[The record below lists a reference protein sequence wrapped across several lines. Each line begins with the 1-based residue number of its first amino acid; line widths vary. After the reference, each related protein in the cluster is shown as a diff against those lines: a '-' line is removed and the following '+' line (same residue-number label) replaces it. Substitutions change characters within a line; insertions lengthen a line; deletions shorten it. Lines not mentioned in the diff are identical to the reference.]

1 MTTPGA
7 GVAETHDFSRGRS
20 VPRCDYTPK
29 TIYPL
34 KTIFNAMLQTLMVK
48 LDPSPEQHKMLCETM
63 KRFNEA
69 CNHIAET
76 VFALHSANKVEIHKT
91 VYYPVREHFGLS
103 SQLTVRAISKVCE
116 AYKRDKSIKPEFRLD
131 GAIVYDQRILSWKG
145 LEKVSLITLQ
155 GRQAIPIRFGE
166 YQKARLDR
174 IRGQADLILV
184 NGIFYL
190 CVVVEVD
197 EETPYDP
204 KGVLGVDLGI
214 KYLAVD
220 SDGEVHS
227 GEKITQTRDRLDSL
241 KARLQSK
248 GTKSAKRHL
257 KKLSGRMARFS
268 KDVNHCI
275 SKKLVAKAKDTL
287 RSIAMEDLQGI
298 RQRVTVWKAQRRIL
312 HTWNFGLL
320 RTFVEYKAK
329 VAGVPLVFVDPRNT
343 SRTCPS
349 CGHVSKAN
357 RPTRDEFRCESC
369 GFAGPADHIAA
380 MNIAF
385 RGQVNGP
392 IVAGKHLNLSYKPTT
407 SVVGS

>member
-1 MTTPGA
+1 MGCRGSGNSGVHAGEERTPP
-7 GVAETHDFSRGRS
+7 E
-20 VPRCDYTPK
+20 
-29 TIYPL
+29 TIYAL
-34 KTIFNAMLQTLMVK
+34 NDTFNTMLQTLLVK
-48 LDPSPEQHKMLCETM
+48 LDPSPEQYKMLCETM

-69 CNHIAET
+69 CNDIAET
-76 VFALHSANKVEIHKT
+76 VFAMHTANKLEVHKT
-91 VYYPVREHFGLS
+91 VYYPIREWFNLP
-103 SQLTVRAISKVCE
+103 SQLAIRAISKVCE

-131 GAIVYDQRILSWKG
+131 GAIVYDQRILSWKK
-145 LEKVSLITLQ
+145 LEAVSLATLQ
-155 GRQAIPIRFGE
+155 GRQVVPIRFGE

-174 IRGQADLILV
+174 IRGQADLMLV
-184 NGIFYL
+184 KGIFYL
-190 CVVVEVD
+190 CAVVEVS
-197 EETPYDP
+197 EESPYDP

-214 KYLAVD
+214 KNLAVD

-227 GEKITQTRDRLDSL
+227 GEQTTNTREQLDSL

-275 SKKLVAKAKDTL
+275 SKQIVAKAKGTL
-287 RSIAMEDLQGI
+287 RSIALEDLQSI
-298 RQRVTVWKAQRRIL
+298 RNRVTVRKAQRRSL

-320 RTFVEYKAK
+320 RMFVDYKAK
-329 VAGVPLVFVDPRNT
+329 IAGVPVVFVDPRNT

-357 RPTRDEFRCESC
+357 RPTRDNFRCESC
-369 GFAGPADHIAA
+369 GFAGAADYIAA

-385 RGQVNGP
+385 RAGVNQP
-392 IVAGKHLNLSYKPTT
+392 IVAGKHNT
-407 SVVGS
+407 SVTSSGL

>member
-1 MTTPGA
+1 
-7 GVAETHDFSRGRS
+7 
-20 VPRCDYTPK
+20 
-29 TIYPL
+29 
-34 KTIFNAMLQTLMVK
+34 MLQTLMVK

-91 VYYPVREHFGLS
+91 VYYPARERFGLS

-145 LEKVSLITLQ
+145 IEKVSLITLQ
-155 GRQAIPIRFGE
+155 GRQTVPIRFGE

-184 NGIFYL
+184 KGVFYL
-190 CVVVEVD
+190 CVVAEAP

-220 SDGEVHS
+220 SDGEIHS
-227 GEKITQTRDRLDSL
+227 GEQINRTRDKLDSL

-248 GTKSAKRHL
+248 DTKSAKRHL

-275 SKKLVAKAKDTL
+275 SKQIVAKAKDTL
-287 RSIAMEDLQGI
+287 RSVAMEDLQGI
-298 RQRVTVWKAQRRIL
+298 RSRAPVRKAQRRSL

-320 RTFVEYKAK
+320 RQFVDYKAK
-329 VAGVPLVFVDPRNT
+329 VSGVHLVFVDPQNT

-349 CGHVSKAN
+349 CGHVSEAN
-357 RPTRDEFRCESC
+357 RPTRDAFRCESC
-369 GFAGPADHIAA
+369 GFDGPADYIAA
-380 MNIAF
+380 MNIAV
-385 RGQVNGP
+385 RAAVRQP
-392 IVAGKHLNLSYKPTT
+392 IVSEHSILQGQASPL
-407 SVVGS
+407 

>member
-1 MTTPGA
+1 
-7 GVAETHDFSRGRS
+7 
-20 VPRCDYTPK
+20 
-29 TIYPL
+29 
-34 KTIFNAMLQTLMVK
+34 MLQTLLVK

-76 VFALHSANKVEIHKT
+76 VFTLHSANKVEIHKT

-155 GRQAIPIRFGE
+155 GRQTIPVRFGE

-184 NGIFYL
+184 KGIFYL
-190 CVVVEVD
+190 CVVVEVP
-197 EETPYDP
+197 EESPYDP

-214 KYLAVD
+214 KNLAVD

-227 GEKITQTRDRLDSL
+227 GEKTADTRERLDSL

-275 SKKLVAKAKDTL
+275 SKQLVTKAKGTL
-287 RSIAMEDLQGI
+287 RSIALEDLQGI
-298 RQRVTVWKAQRRIL
+298 RDRVTVRKAQRRSL
-312 HTWNFGLL
+312 HTWSFGLL
-320 RTFVEYKAK
+320 RMFVDYKAK
-329 VAGVPLVFVDPRNT
+329 IAGVPVIFVDPRNT

-349 CGHVSKAN
+349 CGHIAKAN

-369 GFAGPADHIAA
+369 GFAGAADHIAA

-385 RGQVNGP
+385 TGQVNGP
-392 IVAGKHLNLSYKPTT
+392 IVAGKRLNLSYKPTT
-407 SVVGS
+407 

>member
-1 MTTPGA
+1 
-7 GVAETHDFSRGRS
+7 
-20 VPRCDYTPK
+20 
-29 TIYPL
+29 
-34 KTIFNAMLQTLMVK
+34 MLQTLMVK
-48 LDPSPEQHKMLCETM
+48 LDPSSEQHEVLCETM

-103 SQLTVRAISKVCE
+103 AQLTIRAISKVCE
-116 AYKRDKSIKPEFRLD
+116 AYKRDKSIKPQFRLD

-155 GRQAIPIRFGE
+155 GRQIIPVRFGD

-184 NGIFYL
+184 KDVFYL
-190 CVVVEVD
+190 CVVVEAD
-197 EETPYDP
+197 EATPYDP
-204 KGVLGVDLGI
+204 VGVLGVDLGI
-214 KYLAVD
+214 KNLAVD

-227 GEKITQTRDRLDSL
+227 GKQVSQTRDKLDSL

-257 KKLSGRMARFS
+257 RKLSGRMARFS
-268 KDVNHCI
+268 KYVNHCI
-275 SKKLVAKAKDTL
+275 SRKLVAKAKDTL
-287 RSIAMEDLQGI
+287 RSIALEDLEGI
-298 RQRVTVWKAQRRIL
+298 RQRATVGRAQRRSL

-320 RTFVEYKAK
+320 RMFVDYKAK
-329 VAGVPLVFVDPRNT
+329 IAGVPVVFVDPCNT

-349 CGHVSKAN
+349 CGHISKAN
-357 RPTRDEFRCESC
+357 RPTRDDFRCESC
-369 GFAGPADHIAA
+369 GYAGAADRIAA

-385 RGQVNGP
+385 RAAVNLP

>member
-1 MTTPGA
+1 
-7 GVAETHDFSRGRS
+7 
-20 VPRCDYTPK
+20 
-29 TIYPL
+29 
-34 KTIFNAMLQTLMVK
+34 MLQTLMVK
-48 LDPSPEQHKMLCETM
+48 LDPSPEQHKMILETM

-76 VFALHSANKVEIHKT
+76 VFAMHTANKIEIHKT
-91 VYYPVREHFGLS
+91 VYYSIREHFGLS

-131 GAIVYDQRILSWKG
+131 GSIVYDQRILSWKG

-155 GRQAIPIRFGE
+155 GRQVIPTRFGD
-166 YQKARLDR
+166 YQKVRMDR
-174 IRGQADLILV
+174 VRGQADLILV
-184 NGIFYL
+184 KGIFYL

-197 EETPYDP
+197 EASPYDP
-204 KGVLGVDLGI
+204 VDVLGVDLGI
-214 KYLAVD
+214 KNLAVD

-227 GEKITQTRDRLDSL
+227 GEKTTNTRERLDSL
-241 KARLQSK
+241 KSRLQSK

-257 KKLSGRMARFS
+257 KKLSGRMTRFS

-275 SKKLVAKAKDTL
+275 SKKLVTKAKDTL

-298 RQRVTVWKAQRRIL
+298 RDRVTVGKALRRSL

-320 RTFVEYKAK
+320 RMFVDYKAK
-329 VAGVPLVFVDPRNT
+329 ISGVPVVFVDPRNT

-349 CGHVSKAN
+349 CGHIAKAN
-357 RPTRDEFRCESC
+357 RPTRDEFRCVSC
-369 GFAGPADHIAA
+369 GFAGAADHIAA

-385 RGQVNGP
+385 RGQVDGP

>member
-1 MTTPGA
+1 MI
-7 GVAETHDFSRGRS
+7 S
-20 VPRCDYTPK
+20 K

-34 KTIFNAMLQTLMVK
+34 NIIFSAMLQTLMVK

-69 CNHIAET
+69 CNRIAET
-76 VFALHSANKVEIHKT
+76 VFAMHSANKVEIHKT

-103 SQLTVRAISKVCE
+103 SQLTIRAISKVCE
-116 AYKRDKSIKPEFRLD
+116 AYKRDKSIKPEFHLD

-204 KGVLGVDLGI
+204 KGTLGVDLGI

-227 GEKITQTRDRLDSL
+227 GEQINQTRERLDSL

-257 KKLSGRMARFS
+257 KKLSGRTARFS
-268 KDVNHCI
+268 RDVNHCI
-275 SKKLVAKAKDTL
+275 SKHIVTKAKDTL
-287 RSIAMEDLQGI
+287 RSISLEDLQGI
-298 RQRVTVWKAQRRIL
+298 RSRVTVMKAQRRRL

-385 RGQVNGP
+385 RAEVNQP
-392 IVAGKHLNLSYKPTT
+392 IVAGKHLT
-407 SVVGS
+407 SVTSSGL

>member
-1 MTTPGA
+1 
-7 GVAETHDFSRGRS
+7 
-20 VPRCDYTPK
+20 
-29 TIYPL
+29 
-34 KTIFNAMLQTLMVK
+34 MVK

-76 VFALHSANKVEIHKT
+76 VFAMHTANKIEIHKT
-91 VYYPVREHFGLS
+91 VYYPIREHFGLS

-131 GAIVYDQRILSWKG
+131 GSIVYDQRIFSWKG
-145 LEKVSLITLQ
+145 LEKVSLTTLQ
-155 GRQAIPIRFGE
+155 GRQVIPTRFGD
-166 YQKARLDR
+166 YQKARMDR
-174 IRGQADLILV
+174 VRGQADLILV
-184 NGIFYL
+184 RGIFYL
-190 CVVVEVD
+190 CVVVETD
-197 EETPYDP
+197 EASSYDP
-204 KGVLGVDLGI
+204 VGVLGVDLGI
-214 KYLAVD
+214 KNLAVD

-227 GEKITQTRDRLDSL
+227 GEKISQTRDKLDSL

-257 KKLSGRMARFS
+257 KKLSGRMSRFS

-287 RSIAMEDLQGI
+287 RSIALEDLQGI
-298 RQRVTVWKAQRRIL
+298 RDRVTVRKAQRRSL

-320 RTFVEYKAK
+320 RMFVDYKSK
-329 VAGVPLVFVDPRNT
+329 IAGVPVVFVDPRNT

-349 CGHVSKAN
+349 CGHVAKAN
-357 RPTRDEFRCESC
+357 RPTRDDFRCESC
-369 GFAGPADHIAA
+369 GCAGAADHIAA

-385 RGQVNGP
+385 RAAVNQP

>member
-1 MTTPGA
+1 MIKL
-7 GVAETHDFSRGRS
+7 
-20 VPRCDYTPK
+20 VPST
-29 TIYPL
+29 
-34 KTIFNAMLQTLMVK
+34 
-48 LDPSPEQHKMLCETM
+48 EQCEMLCDTM

-76 VFALHSANKVEIHKT
+76 VFAMHSANKVEIHKT

-131 GAIVYDQRILSWKG
+131 GSIVYDQRILSWKG
-145 LEKVSLITLQ
+145 LEHVSLTTLQ
-155 GRQAIPIRFGE
+155 GRQLIPVRMGE
-166 YQKARLDR
+166 YQTARMDR
-174 IRGQADLILV
+174 IRGQAGLILV

-190 CVVVEVD
+190 CAVVEVS

-204 KGVLGVDLGI
+204 VGVLGVDLGI

-220 SDGEVHS
+220 SDGEIHS
-227 GEKITQTRDRLDSL
+227 GEKINQTRDRLDSL

-268 KDVNHCI
+268 RDVNHCI

-287 RSIAMEDLQGI
+287 RSIALEDLQGI
-298 RQRVTVWKAQRRIL
+298 RSRATVRTAQRRIL

-320 RTFVEYKAK
+320 RTFVDYKAK
-329 VAGVPLVFVDPRNT
+329 IAGVLVAFVDPRNT

-349 CGHVSKAN
+349 CGHVAKAN
-357 RPTRDEFRCESC
+357 RLTRDEFRCESC

-385 RGQVNGP
+385 RAAVNRP
-392 IVAGKHLNLSYKPTT
+392 IVSG
-407 SVVGS
+407 

>member
-1 MTTPGA
+1 
-7 GVAETHDFSRGRS
+7 
-20 VPRCDYTPK
+20 
-29 TIYPL
+29 
-34 KTIFNAMLQTLMVK
+34 MVK
-48 LDPSPEQHKMLCETM
+48 LGPSAEQHKMLCETM

-91 VYYPVREHFGLS
+91 VYYPVREQFGLS
-103 SQLTVRAISKVCE
+103 SQLTIRAISKVCE

-145 LEKVSLITLQ
+145 LENVSLITLQ
-155 GRQAIPIRFGE
+155 GRQTIPVKLGE

-204 KGVLGVDLGI
+204 KGTLGVDLGI

-227 GEKITQTRDRLDSL
+227 SEQISQTRERLDSL

-257 KKLSGRMARFS
+257 KKLSGRTAKLS

-287 RSIAMEDLQGI
+287 RSIALEDLQGI
-298 RQRVTVWKAQRRIL
+298 RDRVTVRKAQRRSL

-320 RTFVEYKAK
+320 RMFVDYKAK
-329 VAGVPLVFVDPRNT
+329 IAGVPVIFVDPRNT

-369 GFAGPADHIAA
+369 GFAGPADYIAA

-385 RGQVNGP
+385 RAEVNQP
-392 IVAGKHLNLSYKPTT
+392 IVSEHSILQGQASPL
-407 SVVGS
+407 

>member
-1 MTTPGA
+1 
-7 GVAETHDFSRGRS
+7 
-20 VPRCDYTPK
+20 
-29 TIYPL
+29 
-34 KTIFNAMLQTLMVK
+34 
-48 LDPSPEQHKMLCETM
+48 MLCDTM

-76 VFALHSANKVEIHKT
+76 VFALHSANKIEVHKA
-91 VYYPVREHFGLS
+91 VYYSIREHFGLS

-145 LEKVSLITLQ
+145 LEKVSLITLL
-155 GRQAIPIRFGE
+155 GRQTIPVRLGE
-166 YQKARLDR
+166 YQKARMDR

-190 CVVVEVD
+190 CVVID
-197 EETPYDP
+197 SPEETPYDP

-214 KYLAVD
+214 KNLAVD

-227 GEKITQTRDRLDSL
+227 GEKISQTRDRLESL
-241 KARLQSK
+241 KSRLQSK

-257 KKLSGRMARFS
+257 KKLSGRTARFS
-268 KDVNHCI
+268 KDINHCI

-287 RSIAMEDLQGI
+287 RSIALEDLQGI
-298 RQRVTVWKAQRRIL
+298 RSRVTVRKAQRRGL

-329 VAGVPLVFVDPRNT
+329 IAGVPVVFVDPRNT

-349 CGHVSKAN
+349 CGHISKAN
-357 RPTRDEFRCESC
+357 RPTRDDFRCESC
-369 GFAGPADHIAA
+369 GYAGAADYIAA
-380 MNIAF
+380 INIAF

-392 IVAGKHLNLSYKPTT
+392 IVAGKHLT
-407 SVVGS
+407 SVTSL